1 MRVAASLLIA
11 MRYLFGVGLGK
22 GARIRSAV
30 LIVAVSLVPLVVVLQ
45 VADGMIAG
53 ITARFIE
60 AGTYHAQVM
69 MSPRLSADEIEAL
82 RREAAAVPGVKTVSV
97 ERQGLGLLQTPA
109 GRSGVTVRAVSPDLY
124 RRDLGFA
131 EYVEVREGAFELEEA
146 NSAVIGVDLAARF
159 NLSVG
164 DNIRIVTVRPSPSG
178 GFLPRPASFVV
189 KGIVATGYQELDRLW
204 VFIPFERGLSLL
216 SEGVANQILGVK
228 VDEPFALENPLY
240 NPNAVM
246 RGVSGLLG
254 LNTIS
259 PSRTALG
266 ELRTRLGTDVRVY
279 NWYQL
284 EQSRYVSFRT
294 TKNLLIFIMF
304 LIVCV
309 AAVNVSSAL
318 VLMVLEKEHEIAILK
333 STGASP
339 RGIVLIFLFAGFI
352 SGVLGAMLGMAVGI
366 LAAININPVLRLI
379 EQTVNGVLYIGSVF
393 AAPFV
398 GRRFG
403 TVELLTA
410 EFYLEQIPIVLQPAE
425 LILAAVLTILL
436 STLASYFPARR
447 AGSIRPIEVIRRH

>member
-11 MRYLFGVGLGK
+11 LRYLFGVGLGK

-30 LIVAVSLVPLVVVLQ
+30 LIVALSLVPLVVVLQ

-60 AGTYHAQVM
+60 AGTYHAQVV
-69 MSPRLSADEIEAL
+69 MSSRLSANEIEVL
-82 RREAAAVPGVKTVSV
+82 RREVLDVQGVRTVSV

-109 GRSGVTVRAVSPDLY
+109 GRSGVTVRAVSPELY
-124 RRDLGFA
+124 REDLGFA
-131 EYVEVREGAFELEEA
+131 EYVEVREGAFDLDEA
-146 NSAVIGVDLAARF
+146 NSIVIGVDLASRF
-159 NLSVG
+159 DLSVG
-164 DNIRIVTVRPSPSG
+164 DNVRIVTVRPSPAG

-204 VFIPFERGLSLL
+204 VFIPFERGLALL
-216 SEGVANQILGVK
+216 SEGVAHQMLGVK
-228 VDEPFALENPLY
+228 VEEPFEIQNPLY
-240 NPNAVM
+240 SPNAVM
-246 RGVSGLLG
+246 RGVAGVLG
-254 LNTIS
+254 LETES
-259 PSRTALG
+259 SSSTALSKIAN
-266 ELRTRLGTDVRVY
+266 RLGTDVRVFS
-279 NWYQL
+279 WYQL
-284 EQSRYVSFRT
+284 EQSRYVSFQT

-339 RGIVLIFLFAGFI
+339 RGIILIFLFAGFV
-352 SGVLGAMLGMAVGI
+352 SGVFGAMLGMAVGI
-366 LAAININPVLRLI
+366 LAAININTVLRLI
-379 EQTVNGVLYIGSVF
+379 ELAVNGVVYLSSLF

-398 GRRFG
+398 GRSFRS
-403 TVELLTA
+403 VELLTA
-410 EFYLEQIPIVLQPAE
+410 EFYLEEIPVALQPAE
-425 LILAAVLTILL
+425 LILAAVLTVLL

-447 AGSIRPIEVIRRH
+447 AGAIRPIEVIRRY

>member
-30 LIVAVSLVPLVVVLQ
+30 LIVALSLVPLVVVLQ

-60 AGTYHAQVM
+60 TGTYHGQVLL
-69 MSPRLSADEIEAL
+69 SSRLSSAEIHEL
-82 RREAAAVPGVKTVSV
+82 RRVALDVPGVTTISV

-109 GRSGVTVRAVSPDLY
+109 GRSGVTVRAVSPELY
-124 RRDLGFA
+124 SEDLGFA
-131 EYVEVREGAFELEEA
+131 EYVEVREGAFDLQEA
-146 NSAVIGVDLAARF
+146 NSIVIGVDLASRF
-159 NLSVG
+159 DLSVG
-164 DNIRIVTVRPSPSG
+164 DNVRIVTVRPSPSG

-204 VFIPFERGLSLL
+204 VFIPFERGLALL

-228 VDEPFALENPLY
+228 VEEPFAIQNPLY
-240 NPNAVM
+240 SPNAVFH
-246 RGVSGLLG
+246 GVSSLMGFE
-254 LNTIS
+254 TES
-259 PSRTALG
+259 ASSTALS
-266 ELRTRLGTDVRVY
+266 EIRSRLGAGVRVFS
-279 NWYQL
+279 WYQL
-284 EQSRYVSFRT
+284 EQSRYISFQT

-339 RGIVLIFLFAGFI
+339 RGIILIFLFAGFV
-352 SGVLGAMLGMAVGI
+352 SGVFGAILGMAIGI
-366 LAAININPVLRLI
+366 LAAVNINTVLRLI
-379 EQTVNGVLYIGSVF
+379 EQAVNGVLYATGF
-393 AAPFV
+393 LAAPFV
-398 GRRFG
+398 GRSFG
-403 TVELLTA
+403 SVELLTA
-410 EFYLEQIPIVLQPAE
+410 EFYLEEIPIVLQPAE

-447 AGSIRPIEVIRRH
+447 AGAIRPIEVIRRH